1 MHPLL
6 LIAAV
11 QAAAPAPDSQALRAV
26 VAKVPAGAPVQVELG
41 TRRIIAPIVATMRDG
56 FALRDTA
63 GGSQPVRY
71 ADVTR
76 FWVRQRAIGAGAA
89 VGGAVGAGGGAFIGL
104 LASGLC
110 ESGGDCATEG
120 EGLLIGGLI
129 GALLGAG
136 AGAIIG
142 AAIPRWD
149 LAWSNPSRGRG
160 SSRANTTVALP
171 PAGASSE
178 TERRRIGEFTA
189 YAVAGFGGFPP
200 DTLIPGKGVT
210 AGVMGALGFR
220 RGRFAFG
227 PEVGLLFGEQQN
239 WAACSGGSTT

>member
-41 TRRIIAPIVATMRDG
+41 TRRIIAPIVATMGDG

-142 AAIPRWD
+142 AAIPR
-149 LAWSNPSRGRG
+149 
-160 SSRANTTVALP
+160 
-171 PAGASSE
+171 
-178 TERRRIGEFTA
+178 
-189 YAVAGFGGFPP
+189 
-200 DTLIPGKGVT
+200 
-210 AGVMGALGFR
+210 
-220 RGRFAFG
+220 
-227 PEVGLLFGEQQN
+227 
-239 WAACSGGSTT
+239 